1 MSDLQHL
8 FTEHSFGLAK
18 SQGIE
23 DLLIRHLGSS
33 KELEVRVKPTS
44 LLGDTKKYI
53 HTTPTPQKF
62 NLEPKHEGLEDV
74 FPFQMGN
81 FQVPC

>member
-8 FTEHSFGLAK
+8 FTECPSFGLAK
-18 SQGIE
+18 SQSIE
-23 DLLIRHLGSS
+23 DLLIRHLSFVG
-33 KELEVRVKPTS
+33 LEVRLKPIA

-74 FPFQMGN
+74 FPFQMGD